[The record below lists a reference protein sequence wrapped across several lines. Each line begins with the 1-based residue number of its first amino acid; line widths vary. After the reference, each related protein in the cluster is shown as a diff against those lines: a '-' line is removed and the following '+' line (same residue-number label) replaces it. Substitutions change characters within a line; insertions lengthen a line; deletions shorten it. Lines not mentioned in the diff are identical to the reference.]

1 MIIQNVPKNCSY
13 KNIGFFFIVAVVLS
27 YVSYLSSTSGD
38 VLNFFNNNAQI
49 SDIVMAKILPFLFF
63 ATCIVLT
70 VRQIKRR
77 EEIKQPQNIKEVKI
91 EKSGI
96 EFIFYDASKN
106 FTITEDEL
114 LGLEIVMNIFERRK
128 SNTRYHS
135 RHSNLFS
142 SRYKKE
148 TVIDEIALIFT
159 LADEQKF
166 EVINAPLIPM
176 DVIYKIFENFNN
188 IHKIQYSFNGK
199 GNTKKIEEDIEYFYQ
214 NKTRRLL
221 VDELGQLMLPA
232 VIIVVIIFVVA
243 ITIFGS

>member
-1 MIIQNVPKNCSY
+1 
-13 KNIGFFFIVAVVLS
+13 
-27 YVSYLSSTSGD
+27 
-38 VLNFFNNNAQI
+38 
-49 SDIVMAKILPFLFF
+49 
-63 ATCIVLT
+63 
-70 VRQIKRR
+70 
-77 EEIKQPQNIKEVKI
+77 
-91 EKSGI
+91 
-96 EFIFYDASKN
+96 
-106 FTITEDEL
+106 
-114 LGLEIVMNIFERRK
+114 MNIFERRK
-128 SNTRYHS
+128 SKARYHS

-142 SRYKKE
+142 SRYTKE

-221 VDELGQLMLPA
+221 INELKNILISILTVVFSMLLLTA
-232 VIIVVIIFVVA
+232 LY
-243 ITIFGS
+243 FGF

>member
-1 MIIQNVPKNCSY
+1 MIIQNVPKSCSY
-13 KNIGFFFIVAVVLS
+13 KNIGFFLILAVFMS
-27 YVSYLSSTSGD
+27 YISYASSTSGD

-128 SNTRYHS
+128 SKTRYHS

-221 VDELGQLMLPA
+221 INELKNILIPILTVVFSMLLLTA
-232 VIIVVIIFVVA
+232 LY
-243 ITIFGS
+243 FGF

>member
-142 SRYKKE
+142 SRYTKE

-166 EVINAPLIPM
+166 EVINAPSVPM
-176 DVIYKIFENFNN
+176 DTIYQVFENFNN

>member
-38 VLNFFNNNAQI
+38 VLIFFNNNAQI

-142 SRYKKE
+142 SRYTKE

-166 EVINAPLIPM
+166 EVINAPSVPM
-176 DVIYKIFENFNN
+176 DTIYQVFENFNN
-188 IHKIQYSFNGK
+188 IHKIQYSFNGN

>member
-142 SRYKKE
+142 SRYTKE

-166 EVINAPLIPM
+166 EVINAPSVPM
-176 DVIYKIFENFNN
+176 DTIYQVFENFNN

-221 VDELGQLMLPA
+221 INELKNILTPILTVVFSMLLLTA
-232 VIIVVIIFVVA
+232 LY
-243 ITIFGS
+243 FGF

>member
-159 LADEQKF
+159 LSDEQKF

-188 IHKIQYSFNGK
+188 IHKIQYSFNGN

>member
-106 FTITEDEL
+106 FTITEDEI

-142 SRYKKE
+142 SRYTKE

-166 EVINAPLIPM
+166 EVINAPSVPM
-176 DVIYKIFENFNN
+176 DTIYQVFENFNN
-188 IHKIQYSFNGK
+188 IHKIQYSFNGN

>member
-142 SRYKKE
+142 SRYTKE

-166 EVINAPLIPM
+166 ELLNAPSVPM
-176 DVIYKIFENFNN
+176 DTIYQVFENFNN
-188 IHKIQYSFNGK
+188 IHKIQYSFNGN

>member
-142 SRYKKE
+142 SRYTKE

-166 EVINAPLIPM
+166 EVINAPSVPM
-176 DVIYKIFENFNN
+176 DTIYQVFENFNN
-188 IHKIQYSFNGK
+188 IHKIQYSFNGN

>member
-1 MIIQNVPKNCSY
+1 MIIQNVPKSCSY
-13 KNIGFFFIVAVVLS
+13 KNIGFFLILAVFMS
-27 YVSYLSSTSGD
+27 YISYASSTSGD

-96 EFIFYDASKN
+96 EFRFYDPFKN
-106 FTITEDEL
+106 FSITEDKL
-114 LGLEIVMNIFERRK
+114 MGLEIVMNIFERRK

-142 SRYKKE
+142 SRYTKE

-159 LADEQKF
+159 LADNQKF
-166 EVINAPLIPM
+166 EIVNAPSVPM
-176 DVIYKIFENFNN
+176 DTIYQIFENFNN

-199 GNTKKIEEDIEYFYQ
+199 GDTKKIEEDIEYFYE
-214 NKTRRLL
+214 NRNRRLL
-221 VDELGQLMLPA
+221 INELREKLLPVA
-232 VIIVVIIFVVA
+232 TIIFLVLLFLYIY
-243 ITIFGS
+243 ITA